1 MICSSP
7 KESARVLDLFQR
19 TSQYRNPRNCSSY
32 VFFLASYLHLIF
44 LSERVVS
51 VCQMERCLPL
61 FIVFKSLYSGR
72 LLFLEILF
80 SLYYF
85 PVGPT
90 SLLEIIF
97 SLYYF
102 PVRLNSLL
110 EYSSIVQLSSFD
122 FLESSSLRKFV

>member
-7 KESARVLDLFQR
+7 KESSRVLNLFQR
-19 TSQYRNPRNCSSY
+19 NSQYRNPINCSSY
-32 VFFLASYLHLIF
+32 VFFLASYLHIIF

-51 VCQMERCLPL
+51 VCQMERRLPL
-61 FIVFKSLYSGR
+61 FIVSKSLYSGR
-72 LLFLEILF
+72 LLFLKILF

-85 PVGPT
+85 PLEPT

-102 PVRLNSLL
+102 PVRPNSLL
-110 EYSSIVQLSSFD
+110 GYSSIVQFYSFD
-122 FLESSSLRKFV
+122 FLESSPLRKFV